1 MKFILFV
8 AAVVLLVWLLRG
20 AVGRRGGSND
30 AGSASRAAPPA
41 AAAPPPQAIVA
52 CTQCGV
58 HLPRDEALPG
68 KGGVFCGEAH
78 RAAFEKERAAGP

>member
-1 MKFILFV
+1 MKIILFV

-20 AVGRRGGSND
+20 AVGRRGASND
-30 AGSASRAAPPA
+30 AGSVPPA
-41 AAAPPPQAIVA
+41 AAAPPKAIVA

-78 RAAFEKERAAGP
+78 RAAFERERAAEP